1 MPAQFEPI
9 RIEGLRDLSR
19 QLRDIGPQAA
29 KALRLAANEAAD
41 LVVQGARRD
50 VPRRSG
56 KAAASIR
63 TASTQTKV
71 RVKSGGRR
79 APYMPWL
86 DYGGKVGKNN
96 TARRPFIA
104 DGRYVYPAYRANKE
118 RFAELLEKAIRRVAE
133 DAGLEVT

>member
-1 MPAQFEPI
+1 MPTFEPI

-19 QLRDIGPQAA
+19 QLRQIGPEAA

-41 LVVQGARRD
+41 IVVQAARQD

-56 KAAASIR
+56 KAAGSIR

-86 DYGGKVGKNN
+86 DYGGKVGKDD
-96 TARRPFIA
+96 TASRRFIA

-118 RFAELLEKAIRRVAE
+118 RFVDILEKSIAKVAA